1 MTIIFRY
8 YLKYIKK
15 ILFAH
20 IMRFFDFISESPKLF
35 IFQKESNKTNLGGIF
50 CFIYLL
56 IVILII
62 IFYIYDFKNKD
73 DYTFSYVSIDDTVFP
88 EEREKRL
95 NSPEFNPVLNISF
108 ELMDSNERI
117 LDERFTI
124 FEPNKDLTKFTRLER
139 NKFYERHINNLKLV
153 IVFNCNDDFC
163 KNFDKKTLKKTS
175 LFYYKLNI
183 AYLGKT
189 IDHYDENSPI
199 KDKIGNYIVKVV
211 KECRFSFSNFFLS
224 IFSWKKIEY
233 IDEIGILDK
242 IKGKQSKYITSD
254 LTFLDSYILDD
265 ELNPLS
271 DNYVDKNFKVK
282 ALSLIYIFVEDDKNI
297 KYTRRRKNIWDT
309 VGIICSLASTLYG
322 FIQIIFIKV
331 YSINFEPYKIIENVI
346 YKHMKNKTNIIN
358 NKIDKLPCASQ
369 EIINDINSINIDD
382 DETKNENLISNIN
395 EEKEDIQMPKL
406 RMYHYILNNLYNLK
420 KCWKSD
426 QQQIISFCKEI
437 LNNYI
442 SIDYLL
448 FNQIRLDNLL
458 EDYKWNNPKLKKHK
472 K

>member
-139 NKFYERHINNLKLV
+139 NKFYERHINN
-153 IVFNCNDDFC
+153 
-163 KNFDKKTLKKTS
+163 
-175 LFYYKLNI
+175 
-183 AYLGKT
+183 
-189 IDHYDENSPI
+189 
-199 KDKIGNYIVKVV
+199 
-211 KECRFSFSNFFLS
+211 
-224 IFSWKKIEY
+224 
-233 IDEIGILDK
+233 
-242 IKGKQSKYITSD
+242 
-254 LTFLDSYILDD
+254 
-265 ELNPLS
+265 
-271 DNYVDKNFKVK
+271 
-282 ALSLIYIFVEDDKNI
+282 
-297 KYTRRRKNIWDT
+297 
-309 VGIICSLASTLYG
+309 
-322 FIQIIFIKV
+322 
-331 YSINFEPYKIIENVI
+331 
-346 YKHMKNKTNIIN
+346 
-358 NKIDKLPCASQ
+358 
-369 EIINDINSINIDD
+369 
-382 DETKNENLISNIN
+382 
-395 EEKEDIQMPKL
+395 
-406 RMYHYILNNLYNLK
+406 
-420 KCWKSD
+420 
-426 QQQIISFCKEI
+426 
-437 LNNYI
+437 
-442 SIDYLL
+442 
-448 FNQIRLDNLL
+448 
-458 EDYKWNNPKLKKHK
+458 
-472 K
+472 